1 MLTRIAT
8 GLVLA
13 PLLVWLLLGGPLWLV
28 GAIIALATAQSAREL
43 LLMWPQVDGTT
54 RALAV
59 AGVFVA
65 ALTPVVSTAATLPV
79 LGIVATL
86 LLTNGLRHTDDL
98 AAQARIGALALLA
111 VGYVGAMGTALTAI
125 AATPTGAEAVQGV
138 SLGQTILLGHF
149 LVVFSG
155 DTGAYFAGRF
165 FGRHKLYPAVS
176 PKKTVEGGIGGL
188 VLGAI
193 TLPLYCHWMLP
204 HLPTWQV
211 VVAALALGV
220 VAQVGD
226 FAESLFKRATDTKD
240 SGALLPGHGGMLDRI
255 DGVLFAAP
263 WTLALLLLR

>member
-28 GAIIALATAQSAREL
+28 GVIIALAAAQSAREL
-43 LLMWPQVDGTT
+43 LLMWPQVDTTT
-54 RALAV
+54 RRLAIS
-59 AGVFVA
+59 GVFVA
-65 ALTPVVSTAATLPV
+65 ALMPVVSTIATLPV

-86 LLTNGLRHTDDL
+86 LLSNGLRKTDDL

-111 VGYVGAMGTALTAI
+111 VGYVGAMGAALTAI
-125 AATPTGAEAVQGV
+125 AAITSSAEPIQGV
-138 SLGQTILLGHF
+138 SVGQTVLLGHF

-155 DTGAYFAGRF
+155 DTGAYFAGKS

-188 VLGAI
+188 LLGAV

-204 HLPTWQV
+204 ALPTWQV
-211 VVAALALGV
+211 VAAAICLGMI
-220 VAQVGD
+220 AQVGD